1 MEIRRKLT
9 YQFSAFVALIL
20 LLSFIAIYISFSQSR
35 RAEFYERLTSKG
47 KLVAQMLIDIDEIN
61 IDVLR
66 KIEQNNPLN
75 LANERIVI
83 YNYVDEELYSNDPE
97 NILGIS
103 KELIREV
110 RFKGELR
117 VDKDPYEISGQLYSG
132 RDVGIV
138 VFTGATDI
146 FGMRKLKMLRNIL
159 LLVFII
165 SLIFVFVAGRSFA
178 NRALNPIEKIIS
190 QVDDISISNLDSRV
204 EEGNGK
210 DEIAKLAITFN
221 NMLERLESSFRMQ
234 KTFIANASH
243 ELRNPLA
250 AITGQL
256 EVMLMGDRSKKEY
269 QDTIRSVLEDTIGLN
284 SLANN
289 LLLLAQT
296 DPETTSHTFQKVR
309 VDDILLQSTNEVI
322 RRYPGFH
329 INIKFSEAI
338 EDEENLTVW
347 GNDMLMKT
355 AFINLLENSYKY
367 SSDHSAYISVD
378 LETNQIVIKFRDNG
392 TGIPAEEIKQ
402 IFNPFYRA
410 ANMSNTKG
418 HGIGLTLVENIAR
431 LHHANITVKSE
442 VDKGSEFLIYLPLF
456 EKK

>member
-378 LETNQIVIKFRDNG
+378 LETNQIVIKFRDIG